1 MPNLKSMASGDLTIT
16 LSRVGSFRAG
26 RHGDA
31 AMRKLLTFLIALG
44 AVVFAV
50 ISPVSSTSVLM
61 LAAPQSSSSCTPGTQ
76 ATNFLARTSGLNTTE
91 TNAYCNLIN
100 GLVSDGIITGAM
112 NGANSGSGACGSILD
127 ALYILA
133 TNNTT
138 TAALN
143 LCGTSYSLIPS
154 STAPTFAPDRGY
166 TGNGTS
172 SFLNTGFAPGV
183 GSPNYTQNSA
193 SIGAY
198 DLTSSTVVSS
208 TATII
213 GASFNGQSYI
223 QPLTT
228 SSAMSADVN
237 TTTFALG
244 GPNTNRQGAWIVT
257 RTSSSTIS
265 LYGPQ
270 GSSTPLNTVTTG
282 DTSAAGPTTPVLF
295 YILAIGGSGGGAG
308 SKWTTDQIS
317 AAFIGGA
324 LTGTQAAAIN
334 NRINTYMKALG
345 VNIY

>member
-1 MPNLKSMASGDLTIT
+1 VRSEFECARHK
-16 LSRVGSFRAG
+16 RAINNG
-26 RHGDA
+26 EFV
-31 AMRKLLTFLIALG
+31 MRKLLTFLVALG
-44 AVVFAV
+44 AIVFAV
-50 ISPVSSTSVLM
+50 VSPVSAQTPQIRAAVLNYQ
-61 LAAPQSSSSCTPGTQ
+61 PPPPPSCTQ
-76 ATNFLARTSGLNTTE
+76 AANFLARTSFLNGTE
-91 TNAYCNLIN
+91 SAAYTALIC
-100 GLVSDGIITGAM
+100 GLVSDGIITGTV
-112 NGANSGSGACGSILD
+112 NGPNSGSGACGSILD

-138 TAALN
+138 TASLN
-143 LCGTSYSLIPS
+143 LCGTSYSLIAVNS
-154 STAPTFAPDRGY
+154 PTFTADQGY
-166 TGNGTS
+166 AGNGTS
-172 SFLNTGFAPGV
+172 SSLNTQFVPGT
-183 GSPNYTQNSA
+183 GSPNYTPTGA
-193 SIGAY
+193 SFGAY
-198 DLTSSTVVSS
+198 DRTSSTTVSS

-244 GPNTNRQGAWIVT
+244 GVNANRQGAWIVS

-282 DTSAAGPTTPVLF
+282 DTNAAGPTGVSF
-295 YILAIGGSGGGAG
+295 AILGLGGTSVTKF
-308 SKWTTDQIS
+308 STDQIG